1 MFFSRVLLFRQLF
14 HASLCYL
21 DRCGSKRN
29 ATQCSRCAS
38 NTLTTGSHW
47 SAVSKTAVRNTSKS
61 LSESSIIS
69 GLRYKE
75 NPSFCPFSLQFHNNL
90 NLISPQALI
99 LLITFGLAGVGLYGS
114 LHMVIE
120 FAPEKLLP
128 GKG

>member
-1 MFFSRVLLFRQLF
+1 MRIE
-14 HASLCYL
+14 A
-21 DRCGSKRN
+21 KRN
-29 ATQCSRCAS
+29 AVFPMCIKHADDWKPLECSQQNRS
-38 NTLTTGSHW
+38 QEYI
-47 SAVSKTAVRNTSKS
+47 KKFVRVFDYQWFKVQ
-61 LSESSIIS
+61 
-69 GLRYKE
+69 K